1 MATVKTK
8 MNAEGKGIQWREDEK
23 GKRDE
28 NKAVSKERAH
38 VWSEAGTGR
47 ALALWERMVGGT
59 GWLSENRGWDE
70 EKENL

>member
-38 VWSEAGTGR
+38 VWSEAGNWESSGLAGENGGR
-47 ALALWERMVGGT
+47 HWLA
-59 GWLSENRGWDE
+59 
-70 EKENL
+70 K